1 MVNFKESHFLKFFVE
16 HRTSANIIML
26 LMIIIGLLSIGKLNK
41 QFFPDFDV
49 EVVAVSVDWPGAT
62 AEEIDKNII
71 QLLEPELRPLSGV
84 KKVSSKSVEGLGR
97 TQVEFQYG
105 YDMQKGRTDIE
116 TAVSRI
122 NFPEKS
128 KKPRIIVGEFFDTV
142 TRIVLSGEVSL
153 SELRIKSKN
162 LKELL
167 LNSGVDKVDILGLPK
182 EEILIEIPQLE
193 TAKLKLSF
201 NQIANLIKSE
211 TQDVSGGSYAD
222 GSLRVRTEGEKRLVD
237 AFKKLEL
244 KSSISGGRVLLEDLA
259 KITYSIEKGSILK
272 FVDENPAVELWV
284 RRSKTSDAIE
294 VSKNVENVISSSQ
307 SLIGNN
313 IKIETYD
320 TAAEIGKF
328 IIKPKSKFTW
338 QIIQERI
345 SLLVKNGLSGLCIVL
360 AVLFLFL
367 SRNTAIWVALGIP
380 IAFLATFAVMLVTGQ
395 SINMISL
402 FGLIMALGIVVDDA
416 IVVGEHTSYLKT
428 KRKLDSSQAPVVAAS
443 RMSMPVI
450 SAMLTTVAA
459 FIPLFMVKGVIGEI
473 IAAIPWVVCAV
484 LVASLIECF
493 LVLPAHLA
501 HFDNKNNLPGKFRF
515 WFDNKFTYFQEGL
528 FRKFVKLTFNYRY
541 VTFMVAIGMFLVSV
555 GMMSGGR
562 VLFSFFPTPE
572 ADIIIANFKMHSGT
586 KKTNTLEML
595 NNIEIGLE
603 KTSKQFSYSNNLVKF
618 KMSTIG
624 DRTSFSNDAG
634 PSPIGSDLL
643 GSMVVELKTADK
655 RKVRTKEFIKAWK
668 DNIQSVAGLDKL
680 TIRAPSGGPPG
691 RDLDVRFQGEKL
703 EDLKKASDELIK
715 IARTI
720 PGVTSLSDNL
730 EFGVQERILSLN
742 NKGQSLG
749 LSISEI
755 GEQVR
760 SAINGVVISE
770 FPKADEEV
778 AVRLKLIKNEKQT
791 DMIND
796 LRIITSIGTSF
807 KLEEIITISEE
818 VPFASINRKNGFREV
833 TISGDLFPQ
842 LMNTSQ
848 ARQFLLQN
856 GLPEIA
862 KKYNLNYRFDG
873 KDLEQKET
881 FADMKIGSIVGL
893 MLIYFIL
900 AWVFK
905 SWSRPLTIMIMIP
918 FAFIGAVLG
927 HYILGLTM
935 SILSM
940 FALLALAGI
949 VVNNSIILVS
959 TIERRFDDLLNDT
972 ENSFN
977 DKNIINEAIISG
989 VVDRLRPVLL
999 TSLTTI
1005 GGLSALMFEKSLQA
1019 QFLIPMAATIVFG
1032 LGVTALLVL
1041 IIVPSMMGISN
1052 DLSNFIKSLKEGNR

>member
-1 MVNFKESHFLKFFVE
+1 MLQFKESGFLKFFVE
-16 HRTSANIIML
+16 HRTSANIIMI
-26 LMIIIGLLSIGKLNK
+26 LMIVVGLLSIGRLNK
-41 QFFPDFDV
+41 QFFPDFEV
-49 EVVAVSVDWPGAT
+49 EVVAVSVNWAGAT
-62 AEEIDKNII
+62 AEEIDKNIV
-71 QLLEPELRPLSGV
+71 QLLEPELRPISGV
-84 KKVSSKSVEGLGR
+84 KKVSSKSVEGVGI
-97 TQVEFQYG
+97 TQVEFNYG

-122 NFPEKS
+122 NFPQKAD
-128 KKPRIIVGEFFDTV
+128 KPKIVVGEFFDTV
-142 TRIVLSGEVSL
+142 TRIVLSANIPL
-153 SELRIKSKN
+153 SELRSISKK
-162 LKELL
+162 LKEVL
-167 LNSGVDKVDILGLPK
+167 LNSGVDKVDIQGLPK
-182 EEILIEIPQLE
+182 EEILIEIPQIE
-193 TAKLKLSF
+193 TARLKLSF

-222 GSLRVRTEGEKRLVD
+222 GSLRVRTEGEKRLVET
-237 AFKKLEL
+237 FKKLEL
-244 KSSISGGRVLLEDLA
+244 KNTISGGRIILQDIARISSTLEQ
-259 KITYSIEKGSILK
+259 GSILK
-272 FVDENPAVELWV
+272 SVDNNPAVELWV
-284 RRSKTSDAIE
+284 RRSKTSDALE
-294 VSKNVENVISSSQ
+294 VSENVNKVISESKNIIGNRVNVE
-307 SLIGNN
+307 
-313 IKIETYD
+313 TYN
-320 TAAEIGKF
+320 TAANL
-328 IIKPKSKFTW
+328 
-338 QIIQERI
+338 IQERI
-345 SLLVKNGLSGLCIVL
+345 TLLVKNGLSGLCIVL

-380 IAFLATFAVMLVTGQ
+380 IAFLATFGVMLVSGQ

-416 IVVGEHTSYLKT
+416 IVVGEHSSYLKT
-428 KRKLDSSQAPVVAAS
+428 KRRLNSSQAPVVAAT

-501 HFDNKNNLPGKFRF
+501 HFDKKTVEEGKFRL
-515 WFDNKFTYFQEGL
+515 WFDKKFMAFQEGT
-528 FRKFVKLTFNYRY
+528 FKKFISLTFNYRY
-541 VTFMVAIGMFLVSV
+541 VTFMVAIGMFIVSV

-562 VLFSFFPTPE
+562 VMFSFFPTPE

-586 KKTNTLEML
+586 TRSKTEEML
-595 NNIEIGLE
+595 KKIEGGLI
-603 KTSKQFSYSNNLVKF
+603 KTSKKFSTSPDLVKF
-618 KMSTIG
+618 SMSTIG
-624 DRTSFSNDAG
+624 GRTSFSSGAG
-634 PSPIGSDLL
+634 PSSKGSDLL

-655 RKVRTKEFIKAWK
+655 RKIRTNQFIKEWK
-668 DNIQSVAGLDKL
+668 NNIEYVEGLDKL
-680 TIRAPSGGPPG
+680 TIRSPSGGPPG

-703 EDLKKASDELIK
+703 ETLKIASNELIQ

-720 PGVTSLSDNL
+720 PGVTSLNDNL

-749 LSISEI
+749 LSISDI

-760 SAINGVVISE
+760 SAINGIIISE

-778 AVRLKLIKNEKQT
+778 VVRLKLSETEKLT

-796 LRIITSIGTSF
+796 LRIITPLGTSF
-807 KLEEIITISEE
+807 KLQE
-818 VPFASINRKNGFREV
+818 VIKINEKIPFASINRKNGFREV
-833 TISGDLFPQ
+833 TISGDLFPA

-848 ARQFLLQN
+848 ARQFLLNN

-873 KDLEQKET
+873 RDLEQKET
-881 FADMKIGSIVGL
+881 FADMKIGSIIGL
-893 MLIYFIL
+893 LLIYFIL

-905 SWSRPLTIMIMIP
+905 SWTRPFSIMIMIP

-927 HYILGLTM
+927 HYLLGLTM

-959 TIERRFDDLLNDT
+959 TIERRFDNLRDQ
-972 ENSFN
+972 N
-977 DKNIINEAIISG
+977 DKDYQNDKVIDEAIIAG
-989 VVDRLRPVLL
+989 VVDRFRPVLL

-1005 GGLSALMFEKSLQA
+1005 GGLSALLFEKSLQA

-1032 LGVTALLVL
+1032 LGITAFLVL
-1041 IIVPSMMGISN
+1041 VIVPSMMGISN
-1052 DLSNFIKSLKEGNR
+1052 DFSNFVKNIRRR

>member
-1 MVNFKESHFLKFFVE
+1 MLQFKESGFLKFFVE
-16 HRTSANIIML
+16 HRTSANIIMI
-26 LMIIIGLLSIGKLNK
+26 LMIVVGLLSIGRLNK
-41 QFFPDFDV
+41 QFFPDFEV
-49 EVVAVSVDWPGAT
+49 EVVAVSVNWAGAT
-62 AEEIDKNII
+62 AEEIDKNIV
-71 QLLEPELRPLSGV
+71 QLLEPELRPISGV
-84 KKVSSKSVEGLGR
+84 KKVSSKSVEGVGI
-97 TQVEFQYG
+97 TQVEFNYG

-122 NFPEKS
+122 NFPQKAD
-128 KKPRIIVGEFFDTV
+128 KPKIVVGEFFDTV
-142 TRIVLSGEVSL
+142 TRIVLSANIPL
-153 SELRIKSKN
+153 SELRSISKK
-162 LKELL
+162 LKEVL
-167 LNSGVDKVDILGLPK
+167 LNSGVDKVDIQGLPK
-182 EEILIEIPQLE
+182 EEILIEIPQIE
-193 TAKLKLSF
+193 TARLKLSF

-222 GSLRVRTEGEKRLVD
+222 GSLRVRTAGEKRLVET
-237 AFKKLEL
+237 FKKLEL
-244 KSSISGGRVLLEDLA
+244 KNTISGGRIILQDIARISSTLEQ
-259 KITYSIEKGSILK
+259 GSILK
-272 FVDENPAVELWV
+272 SVDNNPAVELWV
-284 RRSKTSDAIE
+284 RRSKTSDALE
-294 VSKNVENVISSSQ
+294 VSENVNKVISESKNIIGNRVNVE
-307 SLIGNN
+307 
-313 IKIETYD
+313 TYN
-320 TAAEIGKF
+320 TAANL
-328 IIKPKSKFTW
+328 
-338 QIIQERI
+338 IQERI
-345 SLLVKNGLSGLCIVL
+345 TLLVKNGLSGLCIVL

-380 IAFLATFAVMLVTGQ
+380 IAFLATFGVMLVSGQ

-416 IVVGEHTSYLKT
+416 IVVGEHSSYLKT
-428 KRKLDSSQAPVVAAS
+428 KRRLNSSQAPVVAAT

-501 HFDNKNNLPGKFRF
+501 HFDKKTVEEGKFRL
-515 WFDNKFTYFQEGL
+515 WFDNKFMAFQEGTFKRFIL
-528 FRKFVKLTFNYRY
+528 LTFNYRY
-541 VTFMVAIGMFLVSV
+541 VTFMVAIGMFIVSV

-562 VLFSFFPTPE
+562 VMFSFFPTPE

-586 KKTNTLEML
+586 TRSKTEEML
-595 NNIEIGLE
+595 KKIEGGLI
-603 KTSKQFSYSNNLVKF
+603 KTSKKFSTSPDLVKF
-618 KMSTIG
+618 SMSTIG
-624 DRTSFSNDAG
+624 GRTSFSSGAG
-634 PSPIGSDLL
+634 PSSKGSDLL

-655 RKVRTKEFIKAWK
+655 RKIRTNQFIKEWK
-668 DNIQSVAGLDKL
+668 NNIEYVEGLDKL
-680 TIRAPSGGPPG
+680 TIRSPSGGPPG

-703 EDLKKASDELIK
+703 ETLKIASNELIQ

-720 PGVTSLSDNL
+720 PGVTSLNDNL

-749 LSISEI
+749 LSISDI

-760 SAINGVVISE
+760 SAINGIIISE

-778 AVRLKLIKNEKQT
+778 VVRLKLSETEKLT

-796 LRIITSIGTSF
+796 LRIITPLGTSF
-807 KLEEIITISEE
+807 KLQE
-818 VPFASINRKNGFREV
+818 VIKINEKIPFASINRKNGFREV
-833 TISGDLFPQ
+833 TISGDLFPA

-848 ARQFLLQN
+848 ARQFLLNN

-873 KDLEQKET
+873 RDLEQKET
-881 FADMKIGSIVGL
+881 FADMKIGSIIGL
-893 MLIYFIL
+893 LLIYFIL

-905 SWSRPLTIMIMIP
+905 SWTRPFSIMIMIP

-927 HYILGLTM
+927 HYLLGLTM

-949 VVNNSIILVS
+949 VVNNCIILVS
-959 TIERRFDDLLNDT
+959 TIERRFDDLRDQ
-972 ENSFN
+972 N
-977 DKNIINEAIISG
+977 DKDYKNNKVIDEAIIAG
-989 VVDRLRPVLL
+989 VVDRFRPVLL

-1005 GGLSALMFEKSLQA
+1005 GGLSALLFEKSLQA

-1032 LGVTALLVL
+1032 LGITAFLVL
-1041 IIVPSMMGISN
+1041 VIVPSMMGISN
-1052 DLSNFIKSLKEGNR
+1052 DFSNFVKNIRRR

>member
-1 MVNFKESHFLKFFVE
+1 MLQFKESGFLKFFVE
-16 HRTSANIIML
+16 HRTSANIIMI
-26 LMIIIGLLSIGKLNK
+26 LMIVVGLLSIGRLNK
-41 QFFPDFDV
+41 QFFPDFEV
-49 EVVAVSVDWPGAT
+49 EVVAISINWAGAT
-62 AEEIDKNII
+62 AEEIDKNIV
-71 QLLEPELRPLSGV
+71 QLLEPELRPISGV
-84 KKVSSKSVEGLGR
+84 KKVSSKSVEGVGV
-97 TQVEFQYG
+97 TQVEFNYG

-122 NFPEKS
+122 NFPQKAD
-128 KKPRIIVGEFFDTV
+128 KPKIVVGEFFDTV
-142 TRIVLSGEVSL
+142 TRIVLSANIPL
-153 SELRIKSKN
+153 SELRSISKK
-162 LKELL
+162 LKEAL
-167 LNSGVDKVDILGLPK
+167 LNSGVDKVDIQGLPK
-182 EEILIEIPQLE
+182 EEILIEIPQIE
-193 TAKLKLSF
+193 TARLKLSF

-211 TQDVSGGSYAD
+211 TQDVSGGSFAD
-222 GSLRVRTEGEKRLVD
+222 GSLRVRTEGEKRLVET
-237 AFKKLEL
+237 FKKLEL
-244 KSSISGGRVLLEDLA
+244 KNTISGGRIILQDIAGISSTFEQ
-259 KITYSIEKGSILK
+259 GSILK
-272 FVDENPAVELWV
+272 SVDGNPAVELWV
-284 RRSKTSDAIE
+284 RRSKTSDALE
-294 VSKNVENVISSSQ
+294 VSENVNKVISESKNIIGNRVNVE
-307 SLIGNN
+307 
-313 IKIETYD
+313 TYN
-320 TAAEIGKF
+320 TAANL
-328 IIKPKSKFTW
+328 
-338 QIIQERI
+338 IQERI
-345 SLLVKNGLSGLCIVL
+345 TLLVKNGLSGLCIVL

-380 IAFLATFAVMLVTGQ
+380 IAFLATFGVMLVSGQ

-416 IVVGEHTSYLKT
+416 IVVGEHSSYLKT
-428 KRKLDSSQAPVVAAS
+428 KRRLNSSQAPVVAAT

-501 HFDNKNNLPGKFRF
+501 HFDKKKVEEGKFRL
-515 WFDNKFTYFQEGL
+515 WFDNKFIAFQEGT
-528 FRKFVKLTFNYRY
+528 FKSFISLTFNYRY
-541 VTFMVAIGMFLVSV
+541 VTFMIAISMFIISV

-562 VLFSFFPTPE
+562 VMFSFFPTPE

-586 KKTNTLEML
+586 TRSKTEEML
-595 NNIEIGLE
+595 SKIEGGLI
-603 KTSKQFSYSNNLVKF
+603 KTSKKFSTSPDLVKF
-618 KMSTIG
+618 RMSTIG
-624 DRTSFSNDAG
+624 GRTSFSSGGG
-634 PSPIGSDLL
+634 PSSKGSDLL

-655 RKVRTKEFIKAWK
+655 RKIRTNQFIKEWK
-668 DNIQSVAGLDKL
+668 DNIEYVEGLDKL
-680 TIRAPSGGPPG
+680 TIRSPSGGPPG

-703 EDLKKASDELIK
+703 ETLKIASNELIQ

-720 PGVTSLSDNL
+720 PGVTSLNDNL

-749 LSISEI
+749 LSILDI

-760 SAINGVVISE
+760 SAINGIIISE

-778 AVRLKLIKNEKQT
+778 VVRLKLSETEKLT

-796 LRIITSIGTSF
+796 LRIISPLGTSF
-807 KLEEIITISEE
+807 KLQE
-818 VPFASINRKNGFREV
+818 VIKINEKIPFASINRKNGFREV
-833 TISGDLFPQ
+833 TISGDLFPA

-848 ARQFLLQN
+848 ARQFLLNN

-862 KKYNLNYRFDG
+862 EKYNLNYRFDG
-873 KDLEQKET
+873 RDLEQKET
-881 FADMKIGSIVGL
+881 FADMKIGSIIGL
-893 MLIYFIL
+893 LLIYFIL

-905 SWSRPLTIMIMIP
+905 SWTRPFSIMIMIP

-927 HYILGLTM
+927 HYLLGLTM

-959 TIERRFDDLLNDT
+959 TIERRFDDLRGQ
-972 ENSFN
+972 S
-977 DKNIINEAIISG
+977 DKNYQDNKVIDEAIIAG
-989 VVDRLRPVLL
+989 VVDRFRPVLL

-1005 GGLSALMFEKSLQA
+1005 GGLSALLFEKSLQA

-1032 LGVTALLVL
+1032 LGVTAFLVL
-1041 IIVPSMMGISN
+1041 VIVPSMMGISN
-1052 DLSNFIKSLKEGNR
+1052 DFSNFVKNIRRR

>member
-1 MVNFKESHFLKFFVE
+1 MLQFKESGFLKFFVE
-16 HRTSANIIML
+16 HRTSANIIMI
-26 LMIIIGLLSIGKLNK
+26 LMIVVGLLSIGRLNK
-41 QFFPDFDV
+41 QFFPNFEV
-49 EVVAVSVDWPGAT
+49 EVVAVSVNWAGAT
-62 AEEIDKNII
+62 AEEIDKNIV
-71 QLLEPELRPLSGV
+71 QLLEPELRPISGV
-84 KKVSSKSVEGLGR
+84 KKVSSKSVEGVGI
-97 TQVEFQYG
+97 TQVEFNYG

-122 NFPEKS
+122 NFPQKAD
-128 KKPRIIVGEFFDTV
+128 KPKIVVGEFFDTV
-142 TRIVLSGEVSL
+142 TRIVLSANIPL
-153 SELRIKSKN
+153 SELRLISKK
-162 LKELL
+162 LKEVL
-167 LNSGVDKVDILGLPK
+167 LNSGVDKVDIQGLPK
-182 EEILIEIPQLE
+182 EEILIEIPQIE
-193 TAKLKLSF
+193 TARLKLSF

-222 GSLRVRTEGEKRLVD
+222 GSLRVRTAGEKRLVET
-237 AFKKLEL
+237 FKKLEL
-244 KSSISGGRVLLEDLA
+244 KNTISGGRIILQDIARISSTFEQ
-259 KITYSIEKGSILK
+259 GSILK
-272 FVDENPAVELWV
+272 SVDDNPAVELWV
-284 RRSKTSDAIE
+284 RRSKNSDALE
-294 VSKNVENVISSSQ
+294 VSENVNKVISESKNIIGNRVNVE
-307 SLIGNN
+307 
-313 IKIETYD
+313 TYN
-320 TAAEIGKF
+320 TAANL
-328 IIKPKSKFTW
+328 
-338 QIIQERI
+338 IQERI
-345 SLLVKNGLSGLCIVL
+345 TLLVKNGLSGLCIVL

-380 IAFLATFAVMLVTGQ
+380 IAFLATFGVMLVSGQ

-416 IVVGEHTSYLKT
+416 IVVGEHSSYLKT
-428 KRKLDSSQAPVVAAS
+428 KRRLNSSQAPVVAAT

-501 HFDNKNNLPGKFRF
+501 HFDKKTVEEGKFRL
-515 WFDNKFTYFQEGL
+515 WFDKKFMAFQEGT
-528 FRKFVKLTFNYRY
+528 FKKFISLTFNYRY
-541 VTFMVAIGMFLVSV
+541 VTFMVAIGMFIVSV

-562 VLFSFFPTPE
+562 VMFSFFPTPE

-586 KKTNTLEML
+586 TRSKTEEMVKK
-595 NNIEIGLE
+595 IEGGLI
-603 KTSKQFSYSNNLVKF
+603 KTSKKFSTSPDLVKF
-618 KMSTIG
+618 SMSTIG
-624 DRTSFSNDAG
+624 GRTSFSNGAG
-634 PSPIGSDLL
+634 PSSKGSDLL

-655 RKVRTKEFIKAWK
+655 RKIRTNQFIKEWK
-668 DNIQSVAGLDKL
+668 NNIEYVEGLDKL
-680 TIRAPSGGPPG
+680 TIRSPSGGPPG

-703 EDLKKASDELIK
+703 ETLKIASNELIQ

-720 PGVTSLSDNL
+720 PGVTSLNDNL

-749 LSISEI
+749 LSISDI

-760 SAINGVVISE
+760 SAINGIIISE

-778 AVRLKLIKNEKQT
+778 VVRLKLSETEKLT

-796 LRIITSIGTSF
+796 LRIITPLGTSF
-807 KLEEIITISEE
+807 KLQE
-818 VPFASINRKNGFREV
+818 VIKINEKIPFASINRKNGFREV
-833 TISGDLFPQ
+833 TISGDLFPA

-848 ARQFLLQN
+848 ARQFLLNN

-873 KDLEQKET
+873 RDLEQKET
-881 FADMKIGSIVGL
+881 FADMKIGSIIGL
-893 MLIYFIL
+893 LLIYFIL

-905 SWSRPLTIMIMIP
+905 SWTRPFSIMIMIP

-927 HYILGLTM
+927 HYLLGLTM

-959 TIERRFDDLLNDT
+959 TIERRFDDLRDQ
-972 ENSFN
+972 N
-977 DKNIINEAIISG
+977 DKDYQNNKVIDEAIIAG
-989 VVDRLRPVLL
+989 VVDRFRPVLL

-1005 GGLSALMFEKSLQA
+1005 GGLSALLFEKSLQA

-1032 LGVTALLVL
+1032 LGITAFLVL
-1041 IIVPSMMGISN
+1041 VIVPSMMGISN
-1052 DLSNFIKSLKEGNR
+1052 DFSNFVKNIRRR

>member
-1 MVNFKESHFLKFFVE
+1 MLQFKESGFLKFFVE
-16 HRTSANIIML
+16 HRTSANIIMI
-26 LMIIIGLLSIGKLNK
+26 LMIVVGLLSIGRLNK
-41 QFFPDFDV
+41 QFFPNFEV
-49 EVVAVSVDWPGAT
+49 EVVAVSVNWAGAT
-62 AEEIDKNII
+62 AEEIDKNIV
-71 QLLEPELRPLSGV
+71 QLLEPELRPISGV
-84 KKVSSKSVEGLGR
+84 KKVSSKSVEGVGI
-97 TQVEFQYG
+97 TQVEFNYG

-122 NFPEKS
+122 NFPQKAD
-128 KKPRIIVGEFFDTV
+128 KPKIVVGEFFDTV
-142 TRIVLSGEVSL
+142 TRIVLSANIPL
-153 SELRIKSKN
+153 SELRLISKK
-162 LKELL
+162 LKEVL
-167 LNSGVDKVDILGLPK
+167 LNSGVDKVDIQGLPK
-182 EEILIEIPQLE
+182 EEILIEIPQIE
-193 TAKLKLSF
+193 TARLKLSF

-222 GSLRVRTEGEKRLVD
+222 GSLRVRTAGEKRLVET
-237 AFKKLEL
+237 FKKLEL
-244 KSSISGGRVLLEDLA
+244 KNTISGGRIILQDIARISSTLEQ
-259 KITYSIEKGSILK
+259 GSILK
-272 FVDENPAVELWV
+272 FVDNNPAVELWV
-284 RRSKTSDAIE
+284 RRSKTSDALE
-294 VSKNVENVISSSQ
+294 VSENVNKVISESKNIIGNRVNVE
-307 SLIGNN
+307 
-313 IKIETYD
+313 TYN
-320 TAAEIGKF
+320 TAANL
-328 IIKPKSKFTW
+328 
-338 QIIQERI
+338 IQERI
-345 SLLVKNGLSGLCIVL
+345 TLLVKNGLSGLCIVL

-380 IAFLATFAVMLVTGQ
+380 IAFLATFGVMLVSGQ

-416 IVVGEHTSYLKT
+416 IVVGEHSSYLKT
-428 KRKLDSSQAPVVAAS
+428 KRRLNSSQAPVVAAT

-501 HFDNKNNLPGKFRF
+501 HFDKKTVEEGKFRL
-515 WFDNKFTYFQEGL
+515 WFDKKFMAFQEGT
-528 FRKFVKLTFNYRY
+528 FKKFISLTFNYRY
-541 VTFMVAIGMFLVSV
+541 VTFMVAIGMFIVSV

-562 VLFSFFPTPE
+562 VMFSFFPTPE

-586 KKTNTLEML
+586 TRSKTEEMVKK
-595 NNIEIGLE
+595 IEGGLI
-603 KTSKQFSYSNNLVKF
+603 KTSKKFSTSPDLVKF
-618 KMSTIG
+618 SMSTIG
-624 DRTSFSNDAG
+624 GRTSFSG
-634 PSPIGSDLL
+634 GGVPSSKGSDLL
-643 GSMVVELKTADK
+643 GSVVVELKTADK
-655 RKVRTKEFIKAWK
+655 RKIRTNQFIKEWK
-668 DNIQSVAGLDKL
+668 NNIEYVEGLDKL
-680 TIRAPSGGPPG
+680 TIRSPSGGPPG

-703 EDLKKASDELIK
+703 ETLKIASNELIQ

-720 PGVTSLSDNL
+720 PGVTSLNDNL

-749 LSISEI
+749 LSISDI

-760 SAINGVVISE
+760 SAINGIIISE

-778 AVRLKLIKNEKQT
+778 VVRLKLSETEKLT

-796 LRIITSIGTSF
+796 LRIITPLGTSF
-807 KLEEIITISEE
+807 KLQE
-818 VPFASINRKNGFREV
+818 VIKINEKIPFASINRKNGFREV
-833 TISGDLFPQ
+833 TISGDLFPA

-848 ARQFLLQN
+848 ARQFLLNN

-873 KDLEQKET
+873 RDLEQKET
-881 FADMKIGSIVGL
+881 FADMKIGSIIGL
-893 MLIYFIL
+893 LLIYFIL

-905 SWSRPLTIMIMIP
+905 SWTRPFSIMIMIP

-927 HYILGLTM
+927 HYLLGLTM

-959 TIERRFDDLLNDT
+959 TIERRFDDLRDQ
-972 ENSFN
+972 N
-977 DKNIINEAIISG
+977 DKDYQNNKVIDEAIIAG
-989 VVDRLRPVLL
+989 VVDRFRPVLL

-1005 GGLSALMFEKSLQA
+1005 GGLSALLFEKSLQA

-1032 LGVTALLVL
+1032 LGITAFLVL
-1041 IIVPSMMGISN
+1041 VIVPSMMGISN
-1052 DLSNFIKSLKEGNR
+1052 DFSNFVKNIRRR

>member
-1 MVNFKESHFLKFFVE
+1 MLQFKESGFLKFFVE
-16 HRTSANIIML
+16 HRTSANIIMI
-26 LMIIIGLLSIGKLNK
+26 LMIVVGLLSIGRLNK
-41 QFFPDFDV
+41 QFFPNFEV
-49 EVVAVSVDWPGAT
+49 EVVAVSVNWAGAT
-62 AEEIDKNII
+62 AEEIDKNIV
-71 QLLEPELRPLSGV
+71 QLLEPELRPISGV
-84 KKVSSKSVEGLGR
+84 KKVSSKSVEGVGI
-97 TQVEFQYG
+97 TQVEFNYG

-122 NFPEKS
+122 NFPQKAD
-128 KKPRIIVGEFFDTV
+128 KPKIVVGEFFDTV
-142 TRIVLSGEVSL
+142 TRIVLSANIPL
-153 SELRIKSKN
+153 SELRSISKK
-162 LKELL
+162 LKEVL
-167 LNSGVDKVDILGLPK
+167 LNSGVDKVDIQGLPK
-182 EEILIEIPQLE
+182 EEILIEIPQIE
-193 TAKLKLSF
+193 TARLKLSF

-222 GSLRVRTEGEKRLVD
+222 GSLRVRTAGEKRLVET
-237 AFKKLEL
+237 FKKLEL
-244 KSSISGGRVLLEDLA
+244 KNTISGGRIILQDIARISSTFEQ
-259 KITYSIEKGSILK
+259 GSILK
-272 FVDENPAVELWV
+272 SVDGNPAVELWV
-284 RRSKTSDAIE
+284 RRSKTSDALE
-294 VSKNVENVISSSQ
+294 VSENVNKVISESKNIIGNRVNVE
-307 SLIGNN
+307 
-313 IKIETYD
+313 TYN
-320 TAAEIGKF
+320 TAANL
-328 IIKPKSKFTW
+328 
-338 QIIQERI
+338 IQERI
-345 SLLVKNGLSGLCIVL
+345 TLLVKNGLSGLCIVL

-380 IAFLATFAVMLVTGQ
+380 IAFLATFGVMLVSGQ

-416 IVVGEHTSYLKT
+416 IVVGEHSSYLKT
-428 KRKLDSSQAPVVAAS
+428 KRRLNSSQAPVVAAT

-501 HFDNKNNLPGKFRF
+501 HFDKKTVEEGKFRL
-515 WFDNKFTYFQEGL
+515 WFDKKFMAFQEGT
-528 FRKFVKLTFNYRY
+528 FKKFISLTFNYRY
-541 VTFMVAIGMFLVSV
+541 VTFMVAIGMFIVSV

-562 VLFSFFPTPE
+562 VMFSFFPTPE

-586 KKTNTLEML
+586 TRSKTEEML
-595 NNIEIGLE
+595 KKIEGGLI
-603 KTSKQFSYSNNLVKF
+603 KTSKKFSTSPDLVKF
-618 KMSTIG
+618 SMSTIG
-624 DRTSFSNDAG
+624 GRTSFSG
-634 PSPIGSDLL
+634 GGVPSSKGSDLL
-643 GSMVVELKTADK
+643 GSVVVELKTADK
-655 RKVRTKEFIKAWK
+655 RKIRTNQFIKEWK
-668 DNIQSVAGLDKL
+668 NNIEYVEGLDKL
-680 TIRAPSGGPPG
+680 TIRSPSGGPPG

-703 EDLKKASDELIK
+703 ETLKIASNELIQ

-720 PGVTSLSDNL
+720 PGVTSLNDNL

-749 LSISEI
+749 LSISDI

-760 SAINGVVISE
+760 SAINGIIISE

-778 AVRLKLIKNEKQT
+778 VVRLKLSETEKLT

-796 LRIITSIGTSF
+796 LRIITPLGTSF
-807 KLEEIITISEE
+807 KLQE
-818 VPFASINRKNGFREV
+818 VIKINEKIPFASINRKNGFREV
-833 TISGDLFPQ
+833 TISGDLFPA

-848 ARQFLLQN
+848 ARQFLLNN

-873 KDLEQKET
+873 RDLEQKET
-881 FADMKIGSIVGL
+881 FADMKIGSIIGL
-893 MLIYFIL
+893 LLIYFIL

-905 SWSRPLTIMIMIP
+905 SWTRPFSIMIMIP

-927 HYILGLTM
+927 HYLLGLTM

-959 TIERRFDDLLNDT
+959 TIERRFDDLRDQ
-972 ENSFN
+972 N
-977 DKNIINEAIISG
+977 DKDYQNNKVIDEAIIAG
-989 VVDRLRPVLL
+989 VVDRFRPVLL

-1005 GGLSALMFEKSLQA
+1005 GGLSALLFEKSLQA

-1032 LGVTALLVL
+1032 LGITAFLVL
-1041 IIVPSMMGISN
+1041 VIVPSMMGISN
-1052 DLSNFIKSLKEGNR
+1052 DFSNFVKNIRRR

>member
-1 MVNFKESHFLKFFVE
+1 MLQFKESGFLKFFVE
-16 HRTSANIIML
+16 HRTSANIIMI
-26 LMIIIGLLSIGKLNK
+26 LMIVVGLLSIGRLNK
-41 QFFPDFDV
+41 QFFPDFEV
-49 EVVAVSVDWPGAT
+49 EVVAVSVNWAGAT
-62 AEEIDKNII
+62 AEEIDKNIV
-71 QLLEPELRPLSGV
+71 QLLEPELRPISGV
-84 KKVSSKSVEGLGR
+84 KKVSSKSVEGVGI
-97 TQVEFQYG
+97 TQVEFNYG

-122 NFPEKS
+122 NFPQKAD
-128 KKPRIIVGEFFDTV
+128 KPKIVVGEFFDTV
-142 TRIVLSGEVSL
+142 TRIVLSANIPL
-153 SELRIKSKN
+153 SELRSISKK
-162 LKELL
+162 LKEVL
-167 LNSGVDKVDILGLPK
+167 LNSGVDKVDIQGLPK
-182 EEILIEIPQLE
+182 EEILIEIPQIE
-193 TAKLKLSF
+193 TARLKLSF

-222 GSLRVRTEGEKRLVD
+222 GSLRVRTAGEKRLVET
-237 AFKKLEL
+237 FKKLEL
-244 KSSISGGRVLLEDLA
+244 KNTISGGRIILQDVARISSTLEQ
-259 KITYSIEKGSILK
+259 GSILK
-272 FVDENPAVELWV
+272 SVDNNPAVELWV
-284 RRSKTSDAIE
+284 RRSKTSDALE
-294 VSKNVENVISSSQ
+294 VSENVNKVISESKNIIGNRVNVE
-307 SLIGNN
+307 
-313 IKIETYD
+313 TYN
-320 TAAEIGKF
+320 TAANL
-328 IIKPKSKFTW
+328 
-338 QIIQERI
+338 IQERI
-345 SLLVKNGLSGLCIVL
+345 TLLVKNGLSGLCIVL

-380 IAFLATFAVMLVTGQ
+380 IAFLATFGVMLVSGQ

-416 IVVGEHTSYLKT
+416 IVVGEHSSYLKT
-428 KRKLDSSQAPVVAAS
+428 KRRLNSSQAPVVAAT

-501 HFDNKNNLPGKFRF
+501 HFDKKTVEEGKFRL
-515 WFDNKFTYFQEGL
+515 WFDKKFMAFQEGT
-528 FRKFVKLTFNYRY
+528 FKKFISLTFNYRY
-541 VTFMVAIGMFLVSV
+541 VTFMVAIGMFIVSV

-562 VLFSFFPTPE
+562 VMFSFFPTPE

-586 KKTNTLEML
+586 TRSKTEEMVKK
-595 NNIEIGLE
+595 IEGGLI
-603 KTSKQFSYSNNLVKF
+603 KTSQKFSTSPDLVKF
-618 KMSTIG
+618 SMSTIG
-624 DRTSFSNDAG
+624 GRTSFSG
-634 PSPIGSDLL
+634 GGVPSSKGSDLL
-643 GSMVVELKTADK
+643 GSVVVELKTADK
-655 RKVRTKEFIKAWK
+655 RKIRTNQFIKEWK
-668 DNIQSVAGLDKL
+668 NNIEYVEGLDKL
-680 TIRAPSGGPPG
+680 TIRSPSGGPPG

-703 EDLKKASDELIK
+703 ETLKIASNELIQ

-720 PGVTSLSDNL
+720 PGVTSLNDNL

-749 LSISEI
+749 LSISDI

-760 SAINGVVISE
+760 SAINGIIISE

-778 AVRLKLIKNEKQT
+778 VVRLKLSETEKLT

-796 LRIITSIGTSF
+796 LRIITPLGTSF
-807 KLEEIITISEE
+807 KLQE
-818 VPFASINRKNGFREV
+818 VIKINEKIPFASINRKNGFREV
-833 TISGDLFPQ
+833 TISGDLFPA

-848 ARQFLLQN
+848 ARQFLLNN

-873 KDLEQKET
+873 RDLEQKET
-881 FADMKIGSIVGL
+881 FADMKIGSIIGL
-893 MLIYFIL
+893 LLIYFIL

-905 SWSRPLTIMIMIP
+905 SWTRPFSIMIMIP

-927 HYILGLTM
+927 HYLLGLTM

-959 TIERRFDDLLNDT
+959 TIERRFDDLRDQ
-972 ENSFN
+972 N
-977 DKNIINEAIISG
+977 DKDYQNNKVIDEAIIAG
-989 VVDRLRPVLL
+989 VVDRFRPVLL

-1005 GGLSALMFEKSLQA
+1005 GGLSALLFEKSLQA

-1032 LGVTALLVL
+1032 LGITAFLVL
-1041 IIVPSMMGISN
+1041 VIVPSMMGISN
-1052 DLSNFIKSLKEGNR
+1052 DFSNFVKNIRRR